1 MGLDSRQLG
10 LTLHNGCV
18 TKLHTSMN
26 EPGRLLRMSM
36 RSVFD
41 MLDFVQIVS
50 DRMSQMA
57 GLDED
62 AIHWVGV
69 AIRESV
75 INAIKHGNRLD
86 ETKQV
91 VVEFAFVP
99 VEVPQAL
106 VVTILD
112 QGEGFEPEEVADPL
126 APENMLKSSGRGIFF
141 MRSFMDDVQLKKR
154 PEGGMEVRLV
164 KQLPKPPAF
173 AAAAATPQ
181 A

>member
-1 MGLDSRQLG
+1 M
-10 LTLHNGCV
+10 GCV
-18 TKLHTSMN
+18 TYLHTSMTD
-26 EPGRLLRMSM
+26 PGRLLRMSM

-86 ETKQV
+86 EQKQV
-91 VVEFAFVP
+91 FVEFAFQPSNSSTDFVIT
-99 VEVPQAL
+99 VR
-106 VVTILD
+106 D
-112 QGEGFEPEEVADPL
+112 QGEGFEPDLVADPL

-141 MRSFMDDVQLKKR
+141 MRSFMDDVVLR
-154 PEGGMEVRLV
+154 RIPEGGMEVRLV
-164 KQLPKPPAF
+164 KHLASPPAVF
-173 AAAAATPQ
+173 AAQ
-181 A
+181 S

>member
-1 MGLDSRQLG
+1 
-10 LTLHNGCV
+10 
-18 TKLHTSMN
+18 
-26 EPGRLLRMSM
+26 M

-62 AIHWVGV
+62 SVHWVGV

-86 ETKQV
+86 ESKQV
-91 VVEFAFVP
+91 TVEFAFVP
-99 VEVPQAL
+99 ADVPRDL
-106 VVTILD
+106 VITVCD
-112 QGEGFEPEEVADPL
+112 QGEGFEADAVADPL

-141 MRSFMDDVQLKKR
+141 MRSFMDDVKLSRR

-164 KQLPKPPAF
+164 KHLGQPPAVF
-173 AAAAATPQ
+173 APGA
-181 A
+181 